1 MSADNHDELYAMRH
15 SLAHITA
22 AAVQRLWPE
31 AKFGVGP
38 VVESGFY
45 YDIDLGEAKISEDDF
60 SKIEAEM
67 KKIMG
72 EDQEFK
78 RSTKP
83 IDEAIAWAEDSK
95 QPYKRELL
103 NDLKREGTT
112 VAKELDASELG
123 LEADDK
129 SKIDEVSFYKNGD
142 FLDLCRGPH
151 VESTSKVGAFKLMRI
166 AGAYWRGNEKNP
178 QMQRLYGVAFKTQGD
193 LEAYLKALEEA
204 KSRDHRLLGRQ
215 LDLFAF
221 SDLVGAGLPLFTPRG
236 TILRNLIKQALLQTG
251 AMYGGQEVAIP
262 HIAKRELYEISGH
275 AQKFSHELFTVK
287 SHYDID
293 FVMKPVNCP
302 HHTQLYA
309 AQPRSYRD
317 LPINYMESTIQY
329 RDEKPGQIG
338 GLGRVRAITVDD
350 GHLFCTV
357 DQIKEE
363 VIKFCNF
370 IEEFHTS
377 LGMYGDHWV
386 SLSVRDYSK
395 PDQYIGE
402 PKDWDKAE
410 AMLEEL
416 ASEQK
421 LGAKKMEGEAALY
434 GPKLD
439 FMYKDV
445 LGNERQLS
453 TVQLDFAT
461 PKRFGLVYT
470 DADGTE
476 KSPVLIHR
484 AILGSYERFIA
495 ILLEKTAG
503 WLPFWLAPEQVRILT
518 INDTVNDYV
527 DKLKEKLDATLL
539 MKPVKYN
546 ELRYSVD
553 NRNES
558 LGRKIRDAVDMKVPV
573 VMIVG
578 PKDAAAGEV
587 SIRLKDKEQKVAL
600 EELGQLLQ
608 QLS

>member
-1 MSADNHDELYAMRH
+1 MSDKHDSLHSMRH

-38 VVESGFY
+38 VVENGFY
-45 YDIDLGEAKISEDDF
+45 YDIDLGKTTISEDDF

-67 KKIMG
+67 KKIIA
-72 EDQEFK
+72 EDQAFERF
-78 RSTKP
+78 TEP
-83 IDEAIAWAEDSK
+83 VDEAIAWADEAK

-112 VAKELDASELG
+112 VARDLDTSELG
-123 LEADDK
+123 LEAGEE
-129 SKIDEVSFYKNGD
+129 SKVEEVSFYKNGD
-142 FLDLCRGPH
+142 FTDLCRGPH
-151 VESTSKVGAFKLMRI
+151 VKSTGRVGAFKLMRI
-166 AGAYWRGNEKNP
+166 AGAYWRGKEGNP
-178 QMQRLYGVAFKTQGD
+178 QMQRLYGVAFETE
-193 LEAYLKALEEA
+193 EALDDYLKALEEA
-204 KSRDHRLLGRQ
+204 KSRDHRLLGKQ

-221 SDLVGAGLPLFTPRG
+221 SDLVGSGLPLFTPRG
-236 TILRNLIKQALLQTG
+236 TTIRNLLKQALLQTG
-251 AMYGGQEVAIP
+251 AKYGGQEVGIP

-275 AQKFSHELFTVK
+275 AQKFSDELFAVK

-302 HHTQLYA
+302 HHTQIYA
-309 AQPRSYRD
+309 SQPRSYKD
-317 LPINYMESTIQY
+317 LPINYMESTMQY

-357 DQIKEE
+357 DQIKDE

-370 IEEFHTS
+370 IKEFHGA

-395 PDQYIGE
+395 PDQYIGDT
-402 PKDWDKAE
+402 KDWDKAE

-416 ASEQK
+416 AAEQK
-421 LGAKKMEGEAALY
+421 LHAKKMEGEAALY

-453 TVQLDFAT
+453 TVQLDFST
-461 PKRFGLVYT
+461 PKRFSLTYT
-470 DADGTE
+470 DADGTD
-476 KSPVLIHR
+476 KAPVMIHR
-484 AILGSYERFIA
+484 AILGSYERFMA

-503 WLPFWLAPEQVRILT
+503 WLPFWLAPEQIRILT
-518 INDTVNDYV
+518 INDTVMDYV
-527 DKLKEKLDATLL
+527 GRVTEQLDDTLL
-539 MKPVKYN
+539 MKPLKYN
-546 ELRYSVD
+546 ELRYSID
-553 NRNES
+553 SRNES
-558 LGRKIRDAVDMKVPV
+558 LGRKIRDAVDIKIPV
-573 VMIVG
+573 IIIIG
-578 PKDAAAGEV
+578 PKDVAEGAV
-587 SIRLKDKEQKVAL
+587 SVRLRDKEEKMSL
-600 EELGQLLQ
+600 SELKNFLQ